1 MKEVPELPKEKW
13 LRAFA
18 MAVNIAI
25 EKDYFSDLLEYYL
38 YPEVD
43 SSDDQVWEEMWNQMD
58 DAFQDIFNISRDEC
72 NNT

>member
-1 MKEVPELPKEKW
+1 MKEVPKLPKEKW

-25 EKDYFSDLLEYYL
+25 EQDYFSDLLESYL

-43 SSDDQVWEEMWNQMD
+43 SSDDQVWEEMWNQID

-72 NNT
+72 NNI

>member
-1 MKEVPELPKEKW
+1 MKEVPKLPKEKW

-18 MAVNIAI
+18 MAVISAI
-25 EKDYFSDLLEYYL
+25 EHDYFSDLLVSYL

-43 SSDDQVWEEMWNQMD
+43 SSDDKVWYEMWNQMD

-72 NNT
+72 NDT

>member
-1 MKEVPELPKEKW
+1 
-13 LRAFA
+13 

-25 EKDYFSDLLEYYL
+25 EQDYFSDLLESYL

-72 NNT
+72 NNI

>member
-13 LRAFA
+13 LKAFA
-18 MAVNIAI
+18 IAVNIAI
-25 EKDYFSDLLEYYL
+25 ENDYFSDLLEYYL

-43 SSDDQVWEEMWNQMD
+43 SSDDQVREEMWNQMD

>member
-1 MKEVPELPKEKW
+1 MKEIPELPKEKW

>member
-1 MKEVPELPKEKW
+1 MKEVPELRKEKW

-18 MAVNIAI
+18 IAINIAI
-25 EKDYFSDLLEYYL
+25 EKDYFLDLLEYYL

-72 NNT
+72 NNI

>member
-1 MKEVPELPKEKW
+1 MKEIPELPKEKW

-25 EKDYFSDLLEYYL
+25 EKDYFSDLLECYL

-72 NNT
+72 NNI